1 MLVSMKESEITAI
14 LQNGENSGVEFKRDD
29 IRPEQLA
36 KEIVAFLNF
45 KGGKIFLGVEDD
57 GLISGL
63 TRNSLEEWVMNV
75 CSDKVHPRIIPYYET
90 LLVGDKK
97 IAVIS
102 LDIGTAKPYVV
113 RHNNR
118 EDMYIR
124 VGSTSRLATRE
135 EQMRLF
141 QAGGIL
147 YLESLPVNGA
157 DFSVMD
163 LRRIEDYFTRI
174 RGVNPAPA
182 TTEEWVNLLVN
193 TEYMVVTDSGSV
205 CTIAGLLLFGRRP
218 KKHLYQAGIQW
229 IVFPGKEKEYDTRDR
244 ATLDAPFVALWDTN
258 GEQIEDGLFD
268 LVMHKIRQHASR
280 EELAE
285 NNLNRVIRW
294 DFAPD
299 AVREAVINACVHRDW
314 TRPSDIELSL
324 YEDRLEIKSPG
335 ALPNN
340 VTIERM
346 KEGLRIPRNP
356 ILIQTLKDYG
366 YVEHMGMGVKNKIVD
381 GMLKHN
387 GTESTFVAD
396 DLLLNVCLWR
406 SEKK

>member
-1 MLVSMKESEITAI
+1 MKEIELISLI
-14 LQNGENSGVEFKRDD
+14 QNGENSGVEFKRDN

-57 GLISGL
+57 GIVSGVN
-63 TRNSLEEWVMNV
+63 RKSLEEWVMNV

-90 LLVGDKK
+90 LLLNDKK
-97 IAVIS
+97 VAVIS
-102 LDIGTAKPYVV
+102 VDMGTAKPYVV

-118 EDMYIR
+118 EDIYIR

-147 YLESLPVNGA
+147 HVESLPVNGA
-157 DFSVMD
+157 DLSVMD
-163 LRRIEDYFTRI
+163 LRRVEDYFTRI
-174 RGVNPAPA
+174 RGLNPPPA
-182 TTEEWVNLLVN
+182 TTEEWVKLLVN
-193 TEYMVVTDSGSV
+193 TEYMVVADNGPV

-218 KKHLYQAGIQW
+218 KKYLFQAGIQW
-229 IVFPGKEKEYDTRDR
+229 IVFPGKEKDYDTRDR
-244 ATLDAPFVALWDTN
+244 ATLDAPLVALWDTT

-268 LVMHKIRQHASR
+268 LVMNKMRQHASR

-285 NNLNRVIRW
+285 NNLSRIIQW

-314 TRPSDIELSL
+314 TRSTDIEISL
-324 YEDRLEIKSPG
+324 YEDRLEIESPG
-335 ALPNN
+335 SLPNS
-340 VTIERM
+340 VTVERM

-366 YVEHMGMGVKNKIVD
+366 YVEHMGMGVKNKIMS
-381 GMLKHN
+381 GMLEHN
-387 GTESTFVAD
+387 GTESTFQAD
-396 DLLLNVCLWR
+396 EILLNVCLWR
-406 SEKK
+406 YKH